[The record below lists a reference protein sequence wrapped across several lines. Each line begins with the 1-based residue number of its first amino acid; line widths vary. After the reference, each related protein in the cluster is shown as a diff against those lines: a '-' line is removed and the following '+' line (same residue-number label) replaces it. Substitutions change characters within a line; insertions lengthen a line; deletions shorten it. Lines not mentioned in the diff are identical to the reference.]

1 MGNAERHMNKR
12 VVKDILLV
20 VVLTV
25 FAAQL
30 RVHPFDTTFRIGL
43 GVIVFAM
50 GCLYKKDIPVLWTGV
65 LVSIAILGFRTWISL
80 RAGDGLLPEAILDHI
95 PGSLYYTFFAVL
107 VKYSK
112 VLSLDNRPTHMGF
125 ALGVIDFSSNIF
137 EIILRFIIVQEFIQG
152 TSFFIHLLSL
162 LIVGLLRMF
171 FVTGLYSTTQNQGLR
186 LMRQAE
192 KKKLEELVLL
202 TSSLQAEV
210 FYLQKSAKD
219 MELLTKESYEI
230 YKSLMEKNERE
241 LGKKALQI
249 SRMMHEVKHDY
260 TRINTGLKKLLKA
273 PERTEYTFSEILEL
287 SIKVHQTYSG
297 ETDKHVHFTKDLGLD
312 FYPKDPL
319 AWTSILNNIIANGV
333 EAIQKRGNIHVELMK
348 QNKDLILKVSDTGRG
363 ISSKDV
369 KHIFVPGFS
378 NKLDEV
384 SGCYSNGL
392 GLSHVENLVEFFTG
406 SITVNSEEGKGSTF
420 EIVVQENN
428 VIRGEYSEL

>member
-1 MGNAERHMNKR
+1 MKKR
-12 VVKDILLV
+12 VLLDILVV

-50 GCLYKKDIPVLWTGV
+50 GCLYKKEIPVLWTGV

-80 RAGDGLLPEAILDHI
+80 RAGDGLLVETLLDHI
-95 PGSLYYTFFAVL
+95 PGSLYYTLFAVL
-107 VKYSK
+107 LKYSK
-112 VLSLDNRPTHMGF
+112 VLTLENRPIHMGF
-125 ALGVIDFSSNIF
+125 ALGVIDFTSNIF
-137 EIILRFIIVQEFIQG
+137 EIALRFIIVQELIQG
-152 TSFFIHLLSL
+152 SSFPMHLLSL

-171 FVTGLYSTTQNQGLR
+171 FVTGLYSTTQNQSLR
-186 LMRQAE
+186 LIRQAE

-210 FYLQKSAKD
+210 FYIQKSAQD
-219 MELLTKESYEI
+219 MERLTKESYEI

-260 TRINTGLKKLLKA
+260 TRINGGLKKLLKA

-287 SIKVHQTYSG
+287 SIKVHQTYSSD
-297 ETDKHVHFTKDLGLD
+297 TDKHVHFTKDLGLD

-333 EAIQKRGNIHVELMK
+333 EAIPRRGNIHVQLAK
-348 QNKDLILKVSDTGRG
+348 QEKDLIIKVSDTGRG

-369 KHIFVPGFS
+369 GHIFVPGFS

-392 GLSHVENLVEFFTG
+392 GLSHVENLVELLKGRISVT
-406 SITVNSEEGKGSTF
+406 SEEGKGTTF
-420 EIVVQENN
+420 MIRVEENY
-428 VIRGEYSEL
+428 VIRGDYSEL

>member
-1 MGNAERHMNKR
+1 MNKKI
-12 VVKDILLV
+12 VKDIILV

-50 GCLYKKDIPVLWTGV
+50 GYLYKKELPILWTGV
-65 LVSIAILGFRTWISL
+65 FVSLAILGFRTWVSVSS
-80 RAGDGLLPEAILDHI
+80 GDGMIVEILLDHI

-107 VKYSK
+107 LKYSK
-112 VLSLDNRPTHMGF
+112 ILSLENRPIHRGF
-125 ALGVIDFSSNIF
+125 ALAVIDFTSNIF
-137 EIILRFIIVQEFIQG
+137 EIVLRFIFVQELIQG
-152 TSFFIHLLSL
+152 SSFFMHLLSL
-162 LIVGLLRMF
+162 LIIGLLRMF

-210 FYLQKSAKD
+210 FYLQKSSQD
-219 MELLTKESYEI
+219 MERLTKESYEI
-230 YKSLMEKNERE
+230 YKSLMKKNERE

-273 PERTEYTFSEILEL
+273 PERTEYTFSEILDL
-287 SIKVHQTYSG
+287 SIKVHETYSG
-297 ETDKHVHFTKDLGLD
+297 DTDKHVHFTKNLELD
-312 FYPKDPL
+312 FHPKDPL
-319 AWTSILNNIIANGV
+319 AWTSILNNIMANGV
-333 EAIQKRGNIHVELMK
+333 EAISRRGNIHIELIK
-348 QNKDLILKVSDTGRG
+348 QQKNLILKVSDTGRG
-363 ISSKDV
+363 ISPQDV

-378 NKLDEV
+378 NKLDEA

-392 GLSHVENLVEFFTG
+392 GLSHVENLVEFFSG
-406 SITVNSEEGKGSTF
+406 SIAVTSEKGRGTTFMITVE
-420 EIVVQENN
+420 ENN
-428 VIRGEYSEL
+428 VIRGDYSEL